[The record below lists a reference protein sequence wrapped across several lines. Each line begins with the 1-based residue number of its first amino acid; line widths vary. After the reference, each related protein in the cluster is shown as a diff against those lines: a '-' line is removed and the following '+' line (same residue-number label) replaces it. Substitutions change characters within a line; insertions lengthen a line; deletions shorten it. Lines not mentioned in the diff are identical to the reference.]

1 LDLQVLEYL
10 ISNSSNH
17 CLSAT
22 NKMYSCN
29 NCDKTFAVK
38 SNLTRHLKEVH
49 NNMKR
54 SAQVTV
60 VEPKSNSTDALF
72 QLARENVN
80 KTEAEFNMAMNTAI
94 KIGGIQISKEFVNDL
109 LNRIDLK
116 IGQKEANEKEAKLTF
131 RNFQKQRNE
140 EGRPEFT
147 TAEQEMLDSI
157 SDNINQSATYWEK
170 MHQFVLAQLYLIE
183 VKLAQFNYE
192 QTSLEKMKNFW
203 TIKLDQLNAEEAERI
218 AKKAKKAQELAD
230 KMKELQELAET
241 SESQFT

>member
-1 LDLQVLEYL
+1 
-10 ISNSSNH
+10 
-17 CLSAT
+17 
-22 NKMYSCN
+22 MYSCN
-29 NCDKTFAVK
+29 NCDKIFAGK

-49 NNMKR
+49 SNMKR
-54 SAQVTV
+54 SGQATF
-60 VEPKSNSTDALF
+60 VEPTLDSTDALF

-94 KIGGIQISKEFVNDL
+94 KIGCIQISKEFVHDL
-109 LNRIDLK
+109 LSRIDLK
-116 IGQKEANEKEAKLTF
+116 IGQKDANEKEAKLKF

-140 EGRPEFT
+140 EGRSEFS

-170 MHQFVLAQLYLIE
+170 MHQFVLGQLYLIE
-183 VKLAQFNYE
+183 IKLAQFNYE
-192 QTSLEKMKNFW
+192 QTSLGKMKSFW
-203 TIKLDQLNAEEAERI
+203 TTKMDQLNAEEAERI

-241 SESQFT
+241 SESQFM